1 MLLSRVYYVRVL
13 AVMLCT
19 MVEQFTP
26 WLNWVWM
33 DTFEYAILYSACI
46 LGVWISPLQW
56 TSLMRQMTNI
66 VLTACVQHRYLE
78 EVFKLSSLLH
88 RSVSSVD
95 RIGLN
100 NVLSASAELGY
111 FEMVKQVHA
120 YAIKVGLLGDTMLS
134 NVLIDTYAKC
144 GSLDDAKTLSEMI
157 GAGRDVFPWSSL
169 IAGYAQFGYAKD
181 VLDLFVRMRSLEIKP
196 NHVTFVGVLT
206 ACSSVGHVDE
216 DCYYYSIMEPEY
228 GIAPTREHCSCVIDL
243 LARAGRLSER
253 RQSLLIQCRL
263 SMILLCGT
271 HC

>member
-1 MLLSRVYYVRVL
+1 MEALHIFSDMVSEGMHCHPNEFHFGSVFRGGVICNLGYGEQVHCLSVKSKLDRNSYEGCSLSDIYAWYSKLESASKVFNRIEVPDLVAWNSLINAYSVEGLLSEAMILFSEMRVSGLRPDDVTIKGL
-13 AVMLCT
+13 LCACLGSDAL
-19 MVEQFTP
+19 VEQFTP

-33 DTFEYAILYSACI
+33 DAFEYAILYSACI

-95 RIGLN
+95 RISLN

-144 GSLDDAKTLSEMI
+144 GSLDDAKTL
-157 GAGRDVFPWSSL
+157 
-169 IAGYAQFGYAKD
+169 
-181 VLDLFVRMRSLEIKP
+181 
-196 NHVTFVGVLT
+196 
-206 ACSSVGHVDE
+206 
-216 DCYYYSIMEPEY
+216 
-228 GIAPTREHCSCVIDL
+228 
-243 LARAGRLSER
+243 
-253 RQSLLIQCRL
+253 
-263 SMILLCGT
+263 
-271 HC
+271 